1 MSRCRRAVRTGLL
14 AAFTAALAAGFGPRG
29 AMAQSVQARAVV
41 IDGSLAMQRERD
53 LDFQDVIRNSVVTVP
68 VNSTQSGRL
77 RITGPNGAGVTLQFF
92 LPTALWV
99 GAASLPISFNNT
111 AGGESWQTNPRFAT
125 LFDPNTVYT
134 TQLRPTG
141 LGVLLVWLGGTV
153 TVSPTQPPGVYTSPV
168 TLVVSYTGS

>member
-1 MSRCRRAVRTGLL
+1 V
-14 AAFTAALAAGFGPRG
+14 
-29 AMAQSVQARAVV
+29 
-41 IDGSLAMQRERD
+41 D
-53 LDFQDVIRNSVVTVP
+53 
-68 VNSTQSGRL
+68 
-77 RITGPNGAGVTLQFF
+77 LQFF

-125 LFDPNTVYT
+125 LFDPTAVHT

-141 LGVLLVWLGGTV
+141 LGVLLVWLAGTV